1 MKQKKTN
8 NNNTKTVC
16 RIIARL
22 TPTEANKINQLMQ
35 TNNSTVSAV
44 IRQLIQNA

>member
-1 MKQKKTN
+1 MKQKKTSAN
-8 NNNTKTVC
+8 DRKTVC
-16 RIIARL
+16 RVIARL